1 MVLMCLMEDID
12 VCFLYKFHQIARL
25 VSHLIN
31 YFSKLMFT
39 AWQENATKFDT
50 KNEIYKFIY
59 IIKWLLM
66 AIL

>member
-1 MVLMCLMEDID
+1 MTKSSQTDID